1 MNADF
6 KIFNAS
12 RYNEPKE
19 LLKFIVE
26 ENGDPSKYCNGM
38 GSTALMAACE
48 WGNIKCVKILLQHKA
63 DIHAV
68 SATFRNALMTC
79 CFYGKYKCAKAL
91 IKYGAK
97 LDEVNKRGWTA
108 LMFACARGHSKLVR
122 LLLDSGANFEK
133 KDRLGNRAIMIASV
147 NSNWNIVHMLLD
159 RGAVGIPTNNLD
171 DTPWLAAVSQGNIGT
186 MSELIFKDAACTNY
200 DLSSKKGIDF
210 ALKLYATQHVSQI
223 NCYVK
228 PPAPTVHPAI
238 ARAKRKKKKKAA
250 LAAGPKQ

>member
-133 KDRLGNRAIMIASV
+133 KDRLGNRGIIHSTSYV
-147 NSNWNIVHMLLD
+147 TFYINIL
-159 RGAVGIPTNNLD
+159 GI
-171 DTPWLAAVSQGNIGT
+171 
-186 MSELIFKDAACTNY
+186 
-200 DLSSKKGIDF
+200 
-210 ALKLYATQHVSQI
+210 
-223 NCYVK
+223 
-228 PPAPTVHPAI
+228 
-238 ARAKRKKKKKAA
+238 
-250 LAAGPKQ
+250 

>member
-48 WGNIKCVKILLQHKA
+48 WGNIKCVKILLQHNA

-108 LMFACARGHSKLVR
+108 LMFACAFLLFPEGNVCGGAEGLDILKHEERGGEEGSHFP
-122 LLLDSGANFEK
+122 AE
-133 KDRLGNRAIMIASV
+133 
-147 NSNWNIVHMLLD
+147 
-159 RGAVGIPTNNLD
+159 
-171 DTPWLAAVSQGNIGT
+171 
-186 MSELIFKDAACTNY
+186 
-200 DLSSKKGIDF
+200 SSKIRNGSK
-210 ALKLYATQHVSQI
+210 T
-223 NCYVK
+223 
-228 PPAPTVHPAI
+228 
-238 ARAKRKKKKKAA
+238 
-250 LAAGPKQ
+250 